1 MEGQIMKTIH
11 SSGPESVCRELSGM
25 FQGMLSWKWD
35 DRYQTALAE
44 FNIDNRAYIHDAL
57 IRRLDRIW
65 DGSTIET
72 APEAVRMITD
82 AFGGIMSGQLL
93 FTSDPDRNAFVFC
106 AWWPWGNGET
116 ISIRL
121 APYVQ
126 KPPDSDSDGQI
137 LQLKEWFGIRE

>member
-1 MEGQIMKTIH
+1 MKTLH
-11 SSGPESVCRELSGM
+11 SSGPESVCRELSGR

-72 APEAVRMITD
+72 APEAVRMIID